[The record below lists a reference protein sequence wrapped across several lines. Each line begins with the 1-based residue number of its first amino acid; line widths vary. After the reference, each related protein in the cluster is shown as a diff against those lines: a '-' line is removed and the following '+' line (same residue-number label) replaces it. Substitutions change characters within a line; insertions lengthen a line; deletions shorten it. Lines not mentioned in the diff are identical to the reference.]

1 MQGFWS
7 LVFSFLESAI
17 YHCTPYLEG
26 VKAHLNK
33 GKFQQVSAQGTI
45 QLSYSDNIYTEQSEL

>member
-1 MQGFWS
+1 MQLFWS

-33 GKFQQVSAQGTI
+33 GEFKQVWVI
-45 QLSYSDNIYTEQSEL
+45 QLLYSDIYTEQSEL